1 MAPELIRRTRQL
13 LPNLKL
19 AQVYGLSATGF
30 FTGLQDQEH
39 TEDRLTSCGKP
50 CPGIDLQV
58 LDESG
63 KQIEA
68 GSPTCT
74 RSAPDQEVAPA
85 ATPTT
90 ATIYIYRPHRF
101 EGAAAKPPVIVDE
114 VDVAHLHNGNAR

>member
-39 TEDRLTSCGKP
+39 TEDRFTSCGKP

-63 KQIEA
+63 KQIEVVAKCREYPFVECVLPVGNCA
-68 GSPTCT
+68 GFDWFPSPC
-74 RSAPDQEVAPA
+74 
-85 ATPTT
+85 
-90 ATIYIYRPHRF
+90 
-101 EGAAAKPPVIVDE
+101 G
-114 VDVAHLHNGNAR
+114 